1 MSRGVEHPVLGSL
14 SVLQCRGRP
23 CHFGPQIDSPA
34 PLCIVYEDV
43 FGKPKLPHQRICQAF
58 PQVVDV
64 VPACELCQYWRVAMS
79 TGSVVGETEGIYVGH
94 APSLV
99 HRQPS
104 PLINAQILQTIFCVV
119 SLLGRTQYCWCDVVV
134 SHPPIINSEATYVDV
149 GRHCSRGQC
158 AATVR
163 TGW

>member
-23 CHFGPQIDSPA
+23 CHFGPQIHSPA

-43 FGKPKLPHQRICQAF
+43 FGKAKLPHQRICQAF
-58 PQVVDV
+58 PQVVAV
-64 VPACELCQYWRVAMS
+64 VPACVLSQCWRVS
-79 TGSVVGETEGIYVGH
+79 TSAGSVVGETEGIYVGH

-104 PLINAQILQTIFCVV
+104 PLINTQIVQTILCVV
-119 SLLGRTQYCWCDVVV
+119 SLLGGMEYCGCDVVV
-134 SHPPIINSEATYVDV
+134 SHPPIIHSEATYV

-158 AATVR
+158 DATVR